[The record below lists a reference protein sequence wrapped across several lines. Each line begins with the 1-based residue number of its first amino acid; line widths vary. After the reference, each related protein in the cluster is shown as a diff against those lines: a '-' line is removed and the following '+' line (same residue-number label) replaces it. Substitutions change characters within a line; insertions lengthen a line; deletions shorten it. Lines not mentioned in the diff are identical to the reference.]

1 MFNRTFPAPLP
12 AIAFVPSHPVGRPP
26 QQALTSGLLP
36 AGAWSPFGRLCL
48 LIPGRLGPAPPPQDR
63 PGTKKDAPPALRKA
77 PPSLRPIY
85 KIGVYSE

>member
-48 LIPGRLGPAPPPQDR
+48 LILRSHAPYTEGPGKSEQN
-63 PGTKKDAPPALRKA
+63 KKCSGGLDK
-77 PPSLRPIY
+77 Y
-85 KIGVYSE
+85 YNYSIIVE